1 MAAKVSPALNAIY
14 DILITDAD
22 GQHLAKES
30 FKDLDAARRQL
41 PALAAQYP
49 GTKVTLWNRN
59 TRAILAETAVIGS
72 NAPHGCCRFADPAR
86 GSSCCSS
93 FLPSRRSPSNDTWSD
108 SLGAALFG
116 PTGRLLQL
124 QLQLQ
129 LPHFFSPAQPAFS
142 IRTIES
148 FD

>member
-1 MAAKVSPALNAIY
+1 MAAKVSLALDAIY
-14 DILITDAD
+14 DILIMDAD
-22 GQHLAKES
+22 GQHFVSES
-30 FKDLDAARRQL
+30 FKVLDVARRRL
-41 PALAAQYP
+41 PALAAQYT
-49 GTKVTLWNRN
+49 GTKVTLGIA
-59 TRAILAETAVIGS
+59 TRAPCWPKPTVIGS
-72 NAPHGCCRFADPAR
+72 NAPHGSCRFADLAR

-124 QLQLQ
+124 
-129 LPHFFSPAQPAFS
+129 PHFFSPAQPVFS